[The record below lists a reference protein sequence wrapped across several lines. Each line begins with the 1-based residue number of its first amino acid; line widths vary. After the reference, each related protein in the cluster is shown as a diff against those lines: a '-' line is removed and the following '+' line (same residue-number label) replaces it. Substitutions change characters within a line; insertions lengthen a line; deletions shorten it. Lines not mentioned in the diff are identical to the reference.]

1 MEFPPT
7 AGNLAEPTVG
17 EGRYSVWLSY
27 HALSF
32 ILLICGVS
40 QSTEGF
46 TPFLPPSIF
55 SGYCFIREI
64 NAIFCR
70 IHKVRAPNLFFY
82 KLSALLFGS
91 SFCKRN
97 DILFGVNMNI
107 HLISMVIKG
116 GVGIFVTALFCILS
130 SIFSD

>member
-1 MEFPPT
+1 MEFSPT
-7 AGNLAEPTVG
+7 AGNPAESTAG
-17 EGRYSVWLSY
+17 EGCYCLWLSC

-32 ILLICGVS
+32 IWLIFGVS

-55 SGYCFIREI
+55 NGYCFIEEI

-82 KLSALLFGS
+82 KLSALLF
-91 SFCKRN
+91 
-97 DILFGVNMNI
+97 
-107 HLISMVIKG
+107 
-116 GVGIFVTALFCILS
+116 
-130 SIFSD
+130 